1 MLGGLGIGALLL
13 PGALSTAPF
22 LSVDTISI
30 QGNDHISHGEVLAL
44 IGPLRGENMLVADL
58 EAYRQ
63 LLMTSGWVKT
73 ATLRRVLPATIEVS
87 VEERK
92 AVGLARFGGYLYLID
107 RDGAVIDEYGP
118 RFADVD
124 LPIIDGL
131 SLGTQVQVD
140 ERRSRL
146 AASLIRELDAEPD
159 LASRVSQ
166 IDVGDPYDAVVLLN
180 DSPTLIHLGDE
191 RFVERL
197 REYEFLVPTLR
208 AHEPDIDYADMR
220 FESAGN
226 HSGCRPRQDNR
237 PSDDIESRWRGHPPV
252 TRRIQGIG
260 GCVARRE
267 QYLVGLDVGTS
278 KIAAIVGEARE
289 HDESVDIIGIGLADA
304 QGIRRGAVVNLEAAV
319 ESIKKASRRSR
330 AHRRSR
336 DRLGSSWSFGRP
348 REGV

>member
-1 MLGGLGIGALLL
+1 MAVQTWTDKRFRRAHVKPARRRRAATARRRAAVGIAVLGGLGFGAVLL

-30 QGNDHISHGEVLAL
+30 QGNEHISHGEVLAL
-44 IGPLRGENMLVADL
+44 IEPLRGQNMLVADL
-58 EAYRQ
+58 EVYRQ

-107 RDGAVIDEYGP
+107 REGAVIDEYGS

-131 SLGTQVQVD
+131 SRGTQVEVD

-166 IDVGDPYDAVVLLN
+166 IDVGDPYDAVVLLD

-197 REYEFLVPTLR
+197 REYEFLAPTLR
-208 AHEPDIDYADMR
+208 AHEPNIDYADMR
-220 FESAGN
+220 FEEKVFTRSAGP
-226 HSGCRPRQDNR
+226 GKTIAPR
-237 PSDDIESRWRGHPPV
+237 
-252 TRRIQGIG
+252 
-260 GCVARRE
+260 
-267 QYLVGLDVGTS
+267 LTS
-278 KIAAIVGEARE
+278 
-289 HDESVDIIGIGLADA
+289 
-304 QGIRRGAVVNLEAAV
+304 
-319 ESIKKASRRSR
+319 SR
-330 AHRRSR
+330 AGEVT
-336 DRLGSSWSFGRP
+336 LQ
-348 REGV
+348 

>member
-1 MLGGLGIGALLL
+1 MAVQTWTDKRFRRAHVKPARRRRAATARRRAAGGIAVLGGLGVGALLL

-22 LSVDTISI
+22 LVVDTISI
-30 QGNDHISHGEVLAL
+30 QGNDRISHGEVLAL
-44 IGPLRGENMLVADL
+44 IGPLRGQNMLVADL

-63 LLMTSGWVKT
+63 RLMTSGWVKT

-107 RDGAVIDEYGP
+107 QEGAVIDEYGP

-131 SLGTQVQVD
+131 SRGTQVEVD

-146 AASLIRELDAEPD
+146 AANLIRELDAEPD

-166 IDVGDPYDAVVLLN
+166 INVGDPHDAVVLLN

-197 REYEFLVPTLR
+197 REYEFLAPTLR

-220 FESAGN
+220 FEQKVFIRAADPGKAIA
-226 HSGCRPRQDNR
+226 PRM
-237 PSDDIESRWRGHPPV
+237 
-252 TRRIQGIG
+252 
-260 GCVARRE
+260 
-267 QYLVGLDVGTS
+267 TS
-278 KIAAIVGEARE
+278 
-289 HDESVDIIGIGLADA
+289 
-304 QGIRRGAVVNLEAAV
+304 
-319 ESIKKASRRSR
+319 SR
-330 AHRRSR
+330 AGEVT
-336 DRLGSSWSFGRP
+336 LQ
-348 REGV
+348 

>member
-1 MLGGLGIGALLL
+1 MAVQTWTDKRFRRAHVKPTRRRRAATARRRAAAGVAVLGGLGFGALLL

-73 ATLRRVLPATIEVS
+73 ATLRRILPATIEVS

-107 RDGAVIDEYGP
+107 REGTVIDEYGP

-131 SLGTQVQVD
+131 SPGTQVEAD

-146 AASLIRELDAEPD
+146 AASLILELDAEPD

-220 FESAGN
+220 FESRVIIRAADRGKIIA
-226 HSGCRPRQDNR
+226 PRMT
-237 PSDDIESRWRGHPPV
+237 SSR
-252 TRRIQGIG
+252 
-260 GCVARRE
+260 
-267 QYLVGLDVGTS
+267 
-278 KIAAIVGEARE
+278 VGEATLR
-289 HDESVDIIGIGLADA
+289 
-304 QGIRRGAVVNLEAAV
+304 
-319 ESIKKASRRSR
+319 
-330 AHRRSR
+330 
-336 DRLGSSWSFGRP
+336 
-348 REGV
+348 